1 MKYFLSFNYN
11 RYPFN
16 NEFIQLDIP
25 LDFDRL
31 LRPSKTE
38 AKQWEILCR
47 ISKDCSV
54 TQFPSSSVF
63 EKIVFKVT
71 NSASKTTEMSGG
83 HYVLPRTSEE
93 LDPKTIWVK
102 IKSIAEDTYFVAAKT
117 GGGNLLTL
125 SEAEPAEDEPTI
137 DDPNPDLEPQQQIT
151 METYGATS
159 HKSDQPKAAQPNQ
172 KPAALKHHVAGSHVV
187 EPPTPEPSVM
197 HVGTFK
203 RTDNVQKRGQ
213 DQNREANNEIQMS
226 FAKHTSE
233 LLKQTPSLAVIKEK
247 SSTIHSYYIAT
258 TDQRFNPK
266 RAVEFLHCSSGTV
279 IPLYRCKIK
288 LLLGLYEK
296 IRSTNNK
303 PKKFW
308 KPYPKDSNF
317 QLFTMPLTRKMS
329 DHILTTVF
337 CNL

>member
-1 MKYFLSFNYN
+1 MLMRVSSDVNGTQLN
-11 RYPFN
+11 R
-16 NEFIQLDIP
+16 L
-25 LDFDRL
+25 
-31 LRPSKTE
+31 
-38 AKQWEILCR
+38 
-47 ISKDCSV
+47 
-54 TQFPSSSVF
+54 F
-63 EKIVFKVT
+63 EKIVFKTT
-71 NSASKTTEMSGG
+71 NSASKTTVMFGG
-83 HYVLPRTSEE
+83 HYVLPQKPAE
-93 LDPKTIWVK
+93 LDPKNIWVK
-102 IKSIAEDTYFVAAKT
+102 IQSITGDTYFAAAKP

-125 SEAEPAEDEPTI
+125 HEVEPAEDEPTM
-137 DDPNPDLEPQQQIT
+137 DEPSLALPEQQRIT
-151 METYGATS
+151 MEHYGATTQKNEQPKNNQPNFIS
-159 HKSDQPKAAQPNQ
+159 TGQQPTTSGHYIANSPKIDQPTIEPTAMLEGTSERTYVVQNEGRLYQDRAAGPYTQ
-172 KPAALKHHVAGSHVV
+172 L
-187 EPPTPEPSVM
+187 
-197 HVGTFK
+197 
-203 RTDNVQKRGQ
+203 
-213 DQNREANNEIQMS
+213 S

-233 LLKQTPSLAVIKEK
+233 LLKRTPSLAVIKEK
-247 SSTIHSYYIAT
+247 SSIIHTYYIAT

-266 RAVEFLHCSSGTV
+266 YAVEFLNSSSGTV